1 MSDSKSLLGKYVETE
16 EGDILFIV
24 AVFSLF
30 IYNNKQN
37 YFIVL
42 RQVMDTIISQFVKFD
57 DYKGEFYLNYG
68 RKVIL
73 CKVEKLKLVDKK
85 LSNVLSED
93 IKNLSEDRKREL
105 IERHRK
111 SLIDLVKYN
120 RVLEMRRFYYKK
132 TLGKISKIPY
142 YKKTMRT
149 FLRDYFNPEGAIT
162 VFSGIKKNKRI
173 DY

>member
-37 YFIVL
+37 YFIVF
-42 RQVMDTIISQFVKFD
+42 RQVLDTIISQFVKFD
-57 DYKGEFYLNYG
+57 DYTGVFYFNP
-68 RKVIL
+68 RHKVTL
-73 CKVEKLKLVDKK
+73 CRVEKLKLADKN

-105 IERHRK
+105 IERHKK
-111 SLIDLVKYN
+111 SLINIIKYN

-132 TLGKISKIPY
+132 RSGKISKLPY
-142 YKKTMRT
+142 YKKTMRA
-149 FLRDYFNPEGAIT
+149 FLRDYFNPESVIT
-162 VFSGIKKNKRI
+162 IFSGIKKNKRI